1 MIVRKIN
8 FSVTVTISALLI
20 GFSTFASAQAISN
33 FEQAITETV
42 IENPEVKATWY
53 DFEAAREQQR
63 VASGNYRPRLDLT
76 GEVGRERAETPS
88 SAYQSYDRDSANITL
103 TQMLFDG
110 FETKNEVERLGYA
123 KLSKFYEIKQA
134 SERSALETGQSYL
147 DVLRYQGLVVLAKE
161 NYVNHKTIFDD
172 IKQRADAGISRR
184 VDLEQASGRLALS
197 ESNLLTEVTNLHD
210 VSVRF
215 QRLTGRLPAQ
225 TLDAVVLPTEF
236 IADNTQ
242 GVLDRAYV
250 TSPVI
255 NSAIENLRAAQS
267 EVKVANAAYMPK
279 FDLRLRKQLDH
290 NTEGVLGRYDEEA
303 IELVMTY
310 NLYNGGSDSA
320 RKRQLYQQMNSAR
333 ELRQKACRDVRQQL
347 AIAYNDIQSLEEQI
361 GYLDRNRKAIA
372 SARVAYR
379 KQFDIGQRTLLDLLD
394 TENEYFEV
402 QRAYRN
408 ATQDLMLAQVR
419 TLSGMGILLDSLGL
433 SGREA
438 QALEYIDTQRPEDAD
453 VGGRCPAGAP
463 VAMQIN
469 KEALLASVLA
479 EANFNDSKSIT
490 IETIDIAGE
499 STERVKID
507 VSVGFA
513 YKSTA
518 LSAESVPALA
528 DAAMLLRKFPA
539 ADAIVAGYTDS
550 VAPQDYNVKLSQQRA
565 EAVRE
570 ALIDDY
576 GIDPSRLAAIG
587 YGKDSPIAD
596 NETAAGRAKNRRVE
610 LIMDIDEADT
620 YIQEPIEGVSF
631 ESLDTGLDDIDNSS
645 FESLDEAMADE
656 SADAIEMMAE
666 TSEASE
672 QLVDDVAAEPLSAGA
687 VETLT
692 LEASGEDTGQIE
704 EISLEA
710 MVDEPVMSEM
720 AEKSMAEIIESPSQ
734 IEEITFEDV
743 DESTPII
750 DAVEPEPLSAAEISD
765 SAAEAAGIKFEYLAE

>member
-147 DVLRYQGLVVLAKE
+147 DVLRYQGLVELAKE
-161 NYVNHKTIFDD
+161 NYINHKKIHND
-172 IKQRADAGISRR
+172 IKQRTDAGISRR
-184 VDLEQASGRLALS
+184 VDFEQASGRLALS

-210 VSVRF
+210 VTVRF
-215 QRLTGRLPAQ
+215 QRLTGRLPAE
-225 TLDAVVLPTEF
+225 TLDTVVLPTEF
-236 IADNTQ
+236 ISSDKQAALN
-242 GVLDRAYV
+242 RAYV

-267 EVKVANAAYMPK
+267 EVKVATAAYMPK

-290 NTEGVLGRYDEEA
+290 NTEGVTGRYDEEA

-347 AIAYNDIQSLEEQI
+347 AIAYNDIVSLEEQI
-361 GYLDRNRKAIA
+361 GYLDRNRKAIG
-372 SARVAYR
+372 SARIAYR

-438 QALEYIDTQRPEDAD
+438 QALEYIDTVRPEDAD
-453 VGGRCPAGAP
+453 VGGRCPDGAP
-463 VAMQIN
+463 DALYIN

-479 EANFNDSKSIT
+479 DANFNDSQSIT
-490 IETIDIAGE
+490 VETVDIAGE
-499 STERVKID
+499 STDRVRMD
-507 VSVGFA
+507 VSVNFD
-513 YKSTA
+513 YKSA
-518 LSAESVPALA
+518 DLSEQSVPPLD
-528 DAAMLLRKFPA
+528 DAAMLLRKFA
-539 ADAIVAGYTDS
+539 DADAIVAGYTDS
-550 VAPQDYNVKLSQQRA
+550 VGSQAYNVILSKQRA
-565 EAVRE
+565 GSVRE
-570 ALIDDY
+570 ALINDY
-576 GIDPSRLAAIG
+576 GIDPSRLTAIG
-587 YGKDSPIAD
+587 YGEDSPIAD
-596 NETAAGRAKNRRVE
+596 NETEAGRTLNRRVE
-610 LIMDIDEADT
+610 LVIDVDEIGA
-620 YIQEPIEGVSF
+620 YSQQPIDGVSF
-631 ESLDTGLDDIDNSS
+631 ESLDMGLDQYDDVDSES
-645 FESLDEAMADE
+645 FETVDELMADE
-656 SADAIEMMAE
+656 SAEAVEFMAE
-666 TSEASE
+666 ASDAPE
-672 QLVDDVAAEPLSAGA
+672 QLTEQAEA
-687 VETLT
+687 VITAEM
-692 LEASGEDTGQIE
+692 IE
-704 EISLEA
+704 EISFEA
-710 MVDEPVMSEM
+710 LDDESVAEAVVDAVVVAAPKEEAAEIEEISFETLDDEPASSEM
-720 AEKSMAEIIESPSQ
+720 TEESMAEIMAKPSQ
-734 IEEITFEDV
+734 GEEMTFESV
-743 DESTPII
+743 DE
-750 DAVEPEPLSAAEISD
+750 
-765 SAAEAAGIKFEYLAE
+765 GRQ

>member
-1 MIVRKIN
+1 MMAKKI
-8 FSVTVTISALLI
+8 TVNLTLTITALLA
-20 GFSTFASAQAISN
+20 GFSTFSSAQVISN

-63 VASGNYRPRLDLT
+63 VASGNYRPRLDLN
-76 GEVGRERAETPS
+76 GEVGRERSETPS
-88 SAYQSYDRDSANITL
+88 SPYDSYDRDSANLTL

-147 DVLRYQGLVVLAKE
+147 DVLRYQGLVELAKE
-161 NYVNHKTIFDD
+161 NYVNHKKIHDD

-210 VSVRF
+210 VTVRF

-236 IADNTQ
+236 ISADTQ
-242 GVLDRAYV
+242 TALDRAYV

-453 VGGRCPAGAP
+453 VGGRCPDGAP

-479 EANFNDSKSIT
+479 EANFNDSKSISV
-490 IETIDIAGE
+490 ETIDIAGE
-499 STERVKID
+499 RTDRVKMD

-513 YKSTA
+513 YKSTS
-518 LSAESVPALA
+518 LTAESVSALE
-528 DAAMLLRKFPA
+528 DAALLLRKFPA
-539 ADAIVAGYTDS
+539 VDAIVAGYTDS
-550 VAPQDYNVKLSQQRA
+550 VAPEAYNIKLSQQRA
-565 EAVRE
+565 ESVRD
-570 ALIDDY
+570 ALINDH
-576 GIDPSRLAAIG
+576 GIEPSRLKAIG
-587 YGKDSPIAD
+587 YGEDSPIAD
-596 NETAAGRAKNRRVE
+596 NETPAGRAKNRRVE
-610 LIMDIDEADT
+610 LVMDIDQADA
-620 YIQEPIEGVSF
+620 YVQEPIEGVSF
-631 ESLDTGLDDIDNSS
+631 ESLDTGLDE
-645 FESLDEAMADE
+645 FES
-656 SADAIEMMAE
+656 
-666 TSEASE
+666 
-672 QLVDDVAAEPLSAGA
+672 
-687 VETLT
+687 
-692 LEASGEDTGQIE
+692 
-704 EISLEA
+704 
-710 MVDEPVMSEM
+710 VDETTAGESVYAGVLDTVIVEESREEADLKTMDEKAEVSEI
-720 AEKSMAEIIESPSQ
+720 AEESMDEIVERQSQ
-734 IEEITFEDV
+734 IEEITFEAV
-743 DESTPII
+743 DEQMSEL
-750 DAVEPEPLSAAEISD
+750 DSVEPEPLSAVEMSD
-765 SAAEAAGIKFEYLAE
+765 SAAEAPEIKFEYLEE

>member
-147 DVLRYQGLVVLAKE
+147 DVLRYQGLVELAKE
-161 NYVNHKTIFDD
+161 NYINHKKIHND
-172 IKQRADAGISRR
+172 IKQRTDAGISRR
-184 VDLEQASGRLALS
+184 VDFEQASGRLALS

-210 VSVRF
+210 VTVRF
-215 QRLTGRLPAQ
+215 QRLTGRLPAE
-225 TLDAVVLPTEF
+225 TLDTVVLPTEF
-236 IADNTQ
+236 ISSDKQAALN
-242 GVLDRAYV
+242 RAYV

-267 EVKVANAAYMPK
+267 EVKVATAAYMPK

-290 NTEGVLGRYDEEA
+290 NTEGVTGRYDEEA

-347 AIAYNDIQSLEEQI
+347 AIAYNDIVSLEEQI
-361 GYLDRNRKAIA
+361 GYLDRNRKAIG
-372 SARVAYR
+372 SARIAYR

-438 QALEYIDTQRPEDAD
+438 QALEYIDTVRPEDAD
-453 VGGRCPAGAP
+453 VGGRCPDGAP
-463 VAMQIN
+463 DALYIN

-479 EANFNDSKSIT
+479 DANFNDSQSIT
-490 IETIDIAGE
+490 VETVDIAGE
-499 STERVKID
+499 STDRVRMD
-507 VSVGFA
+507 VSVNFD
-513 YKSTA
+513 YKSA
-518 LSAESVPALA
+518 DLSEQSVPPLD
-528 DAAMLLRKFPA
+528 DAAMLLRKFA
-539 ADAIVAGYTDS
+539 DADAIVAGYTDS
-550 VAPQDYNVKLSQQRA
+550 VGSQAYNVILSKQRA
-565 EAVRE
+565 GSVRE
-570 ALIDDY
+570 ALINDY
-576 GIDPSRLAAIG
+576 GIDPSRLTAIG
-587 YGKDSPIAD
+587 YGEDSPIAD
-596 NETAAGRAKNRRVE
+596 NETEAGRTLNRRVE
-610 LIMDIDEADT
+610 LVIDVDEIGA
-620 YIQEPIEGVSF
+620 YSQQPIDGVSF
-631 ESLDTGLDDIDNSS
+631 ESLDMGLDQYDDVDSES
-645 FESLDEAMADE
+645 FETVDELMADE
-656 SADAIEMMAE
+656 SAEAVEFMAE
-666 TSEASE
+666 ASDAPE
-672 QLVDDVAAEPLSAGA
+672 QLTEQAEA
-687 VETLT
+687 VITAET
-692 LEASGEDTGQIE
+692 IE
-704 EISLEA
+704 EISFEA
-710 MVDEPVMSEM
+710 LDDESVAEAVVDAVVVAAPKEEAAEIEEISFETLDDEPASSEM
-720 AEKSMAEIIESPSQ
+720 TEESMAEIMAKPSQ
-734 IEEITFEDV
+734 GEEMTFESV
-743 DESTPII
+743 DE
-750 DAVEPEPLSAAEISD
+750 
-765 SAAEAAGIKFEYLAE
+765 GRQ

>member
-1 MIVRKIN
+1 MILDFGMNAKKII
-8 FSVTVTISALLI
+8 FTVSLTISALFI
-20 GFSTFASAQAISN
+20 GFSGLASAQVISN

-76 GEVGRERAETPS
+76 GEVGRERSETPS
-88 SAYQSYDRDSANITL
+88 SPFDSYDRDSVNLTL

-147 DVLRYQGLVVLAKE
+147 DVLRYQGLVSLAKE
-161 NYVNHKTIFDD
+161 NYVNHKNIFDD

-225 TLDAVVLPTEF
+225 TLDTVVVPIEF
-236 IADNTQ
+236 IADSTQ

-267 EVKVANAAYMPK
+267 EVKVADAAYMPK
-279 FDLRLRKQLDH
+279 FDLRLRKQLDN
-290 NTEGVLGRYDEEA
+290 NTEGVLGQYDEEA

-320 RKRQLYQQMNSAR
+320 RKRQLYQQMNAAR

-361 GYLDRNRKAIA
+361 GYLDRNRKSIA

-438 QALEYIDTQRPEDAD
+438 QALEYIDTQRPDDAD
-453 VGGRCPAGAP
+453 VGGRCPDGAP
-463 VAMQIN
+463 IAMQIN
-469 KEALLASVLA
+469 KADLLASVLA
-479 EANFNDSKSIT
+479 EANFNDNKSISV
-490 IETIDIAGE
+490 ETIDIAGE
-499 STERVKID
+499 STERVKMD

-513 YKSTA
+513 YKSTT
-518 LSAESVPALA
+518 LSAESVPALE
-528 DAAMLLRKFPA
+528 DAAMLLRKFPT
-539 ADAIVAGYTDS
+539 ADAIVAGHTDS
-550 VAPQDYNVKLSQQRA
+550 VAPEAYNLKLSQQRA
-565 EAVRE
+565 DSVRE
-570 ALIDDY
+570 ALINDH
-576 GIDPSRLAAIG
+576 GIDPSRLTAIG
-587 YGKDSPIAD
+587 YGEDNPIAD
-596 NETAAGRAKNRRVE
+596 NETTAGRTKNRRVE
-610 LIMDIDEADT
+610 LIMDIDQVDT
-620 YIQEPIEGVSF
+620 SVQESIEGVSF
-631 ESLDTGLDDIDNSS
+631 ESLDIGLDDVDNSS
-645 FESLDEAMADE
+645 VDNLDEAMA
-656 SADAIEMMAE
+656 
-666 TSEASE
+666 
-672 QLVDDVAAEPLSAGA
+672 VEPVSAGVFDA
-687 VETLT
+687 VIV
-692 LEASGEDTGQIE
+692 EAARE
-704 EISLEA
+704 EAGLEA
-710 MVDEPVMSEM
+710 MDDSAEESEM
-720 AEKSMAEIIESPSQ
+720 AEVSMEEIVESPSQ
-734 IEEITFEDV
+734 IEEITFAD
-743 DESTPII
+743 DEQVPVI
-750 DAVEPEPLSAAEISD
+750 DSAKSEPLP
-765 SAAEAAGIKFEYLAE
+765 AGEETDIQFEYLEE

>member
-1 MIVRKIN
+1 MAKKISFN
-8 FSVTVTISALLI
+8 LTLTITALLA
-20 GFSTFASAQAISN
+20 GLSPLSSAQVISN

-63 VASGNYRPRLDLT
+63 VASGNYRPRLDLN
-76 GEVGRERAETPS
+76 GEVGRERSETPS
-88 SAYQSYDRDSANITL
+88 SPYDSYDRDSANLTL

-147 DVLRYQGLVVLAKE
+147 DVLRYQGLVELAKE
-161 NYVNHKTIFDD
+161 NYVNHKNIFDD

-215 QRLTGRLPAQ
+215 QRLTNRLPAQ

-236 IADNTQ
+236 ISADTQ
-242 GVLDRAYV
+242 TALDRAYV

-255 NSAIENLRAAQS
+255 NSAIENLRPAQS
-267 EVKVANAAYMPK
+267 EVKVANAPYMPK

-290 NTEGVLGRYDEEA
+290 NTEGILGRYDEEA

-333 ELRQKACRDVRQQL
+333 ELRQQACRDVRQQL

-361 GYLDRNRKAIA
+361 GYLDRNRIAIA
-372 SARVAYR
+372 SAIIAYR
-379 KQFDIGQRTLLDLLD
+379 KQFDFGQRTLLDLLD

-438 QALEYIDTQRPEDAD
+438 QALEYIDTQRAEDAD
-453 VGGRCPAGAP
+453 VGGRCPDGAP

-479 EANFNDSKSIT
+479 EANFNDSKSISV
-490 IETIDIAGE
+490 ETIDIAGE
-499 STERVKID
+499 RTDRVKMD
-507 VSVGFA
+507 VSVNFA
-513 YKSTA
+513 YKSTS
-518 LSAESVPALA
+518 LSAESVPALE
-528 DAAMLLRKFPA
+528 DAAMLLRKFPTA
-539 ADAIVAGYTDS
+539 EAIVAGYTDS
-550 VAPQDYNVKLSQQRA
+550 VAPEAYNLKLSQQRA
-565 EAVRE
+565 DSVRD
-570 ALIDDY
+570 ALINDH
-576 GIDPSRLAAIG
+576 GIDPSRLKAVG
-587 YGKDSPIAD
+587 YGEDSPIAD
-596 NETAAGRAKNRRVE
+596 NETAEGRTKNRRVE
-610 LIMDIDEADT
+610 LIMDIDEADAYT
-620 YIQEPIEGVSF
+620 QEPIEGVSF
-631 ESLDTGLDDIDNSS
+631 ESLDTGLDEV
-645 FESLDEAMADE
+645 ESVDEAPAGESVYAGVLDTVIVEESREEDGLKAMDDNGVSEIAEESMDE
-656 SADAIEMMAE
+656 VAE
-666 TSEASE
+666 R
-672 QLVDDVAAEPLSAGA
+672 
-687 VETLT
+687 
-692 LEASGEDTGQIE
+692 
-704 EISLEA
+704 
-710 MVDEPVMSEM
+710 
-720 AEKSMAEIIESPSQ
+720 PSQ
-734 IEEITFEDV
+734 IEEIASEDG
-743 DESTPII
+743 DEQMSEL
-750 DAVEPEPLSAAEISD
+750 DSVKSEPLSATEMSD
-765 SAAEAAGIKFEYLAE
+765 SATEVPEIKFEYLEE